1 MVLLIVIKLLS
12 RNAGIFFLEYAKDLC
27 IFVIKVVCLI
37 KQCA

>member
-12 RNAGIFFLEYAKDLC
+12 ENSDIFFFLEYAKDLC

-37 KQCA
+37 QTI